1 MATTW
6 NQDINAGTDWV
17 AEFELLNDN
26 KKKRDVTGCTLA
38 SKAKRH
44 YTSAAFQE
52 ILIEVDEP
60 ATGRIRTSLT
70 DVQTTL
76 MKSGKYLY
84 DIEMTLPSTLKV
96 TLDVANMNFIVDEV
110 ITGGTSGATGIVTHA
125 PTTDANTNITSVM
138 FKILSGTFAGTETI
152 TGSSTSTA
160 TMVSLKTGDTERVIA
175 GVITVRPEVT

>member
-17 AEFELLNDN
+17 ATFELLNDN
-26 KKKRDVTGCTLA
+26 KKKRNITGCTFA

-52 ILIEVDEP
+52 ILIEVDDP
-60 ATGRIRTSLT
+60 TNGRIRTSLT

-96 TLDVANMNFIVDEV
+96 TLDVANMDFVVDEV
-110 ITGGTSGATGIVTHA
+110 ITGGTSGATGIVTHV
-125 PTTDANTNITSVM
+125 PTTDGNITSVK
-138 FKILSGTFAGTETI
+138 FKLLSGTFAGTETI
-152 TGSSTSTA
+152 SGTSTRTA
-160 TMVSLKTGDTERVIA
+160 TMISFTDGFIERVVQ
-175 GVITVRPEVT
+175 GVITIRPEVT